1 VRQHSVNLI
10 ARAVVKLGLPV
21 SGKGSQMGIY
31 VGSLFV
37 EDESLDITH
46 KLFSA
51 DRAPGWAAQGAPGL

>member
-1 VRQHSVNLI
+1 
-10 ARAVVKLGLPV
+10 
-21 SGKGSQMGIY
+21 MGIY